1 VATPSRSS
9 DSRGPDQPRRPDRPN
24 RPSLWRRLG
33 RNLVNRVRG
42 LGRPREAARSADVGE
57 QAHTGE
63 EQRSDAEYSDDD
75 SLNRPGLWETPR
87 DQAEDRDAEA
97 EDRDAE
103 AEDRDAEDRDFAFPQ
118 EAPPPAYGDHEG
130 FGLVSVDPP
139 AYGDYEGSAVAV
151 GPGNEGLSDW
161 LAALAV
167 DPDIPAITR
176 GWLELYDC
184 RPRPPREAMVIADAA
199 EGSAEQGSSGGRTR
213 AERLAAA
220 QSRVE
225 QRLGEQQHHNGQSPG
240 LEEPGRGGE
249 GR

>member
-33 RNLVNRVRG
+33 RDLVNRVRG

-87 DQAEDRDAEA
+87 DQAEDRDAE
-97 EDRDAE
+97 
-103 AEDRDAEDRDFAFPQ
+103 AEDRDFAFPQ

-176 GWLELYDC
+176 GWLELYD
-184 RPRPPREAMVIADAA
+184 RRPPREAMVIVDAA

-225 QRLGEQQHHNGQSPG
+225 ERLGEQQQHHNGQSPG